1 LIVYIS
7 SVLIKTAVKYKRSN
21 KSMKSLDSLEVGR
34 IIRQARKAAGLT
46 QADAAALCAV
56 SVPFLS
62 HLEGGKPTVQLN
74 KALHVAAQLG
84 VQFLVQTPAKP
95 KRRP

>member
-1 LIVYIS
+1 M
-7 SVLIKTAVKYKRSN
+7 N
-21 KSMKSLDSLEVGR
+21 SLQFGET
-34 IIRQARKAAGLT
+34 IRQARKQSGLT
-46 QADAAALCAV
+46 QADVAALCAV

-84 VQFLVQTPAKP
+84 IVFAAQIPAKP
-95 KRRP
+95 SKKR

>member
-1 LIVYIS
+1 MDSIQFG
-7 SVLIKTAVKYKRSN
+7 KT
-21 KSMKSLDSLEVGR
+21 
-34 IIRQARKAAGLT
+34 IRQARKAAGLT
-46 QADAAALCAV
+46 QADVAALCTV

-84 VQFLVQTPAKP
+84 IAFMVQMPAAAKSGKSSRSKP
-95 KRRP
+95 